1 MFKGKIYITLLFLLI
16 ASCGYSPIYSNLEN
30 KNLNIKV
37 ENFEGD
43 RNINNLIKDKLNK
56 YKSVNA
62 EKTYLVK
69 ITTDYE
75 KLILSK
81 DTAGLI
87 TNYRLTSNV
96 NFDVTYK
103 NLSKTINVKEKFD
116 IKKGD
121 SLFEDQKYEN
131 LIKQNM
137 ANLSV
142 QKFIFQLLRIEW

>member
-1 MFKGKIYITLLFLLI
+1 MFKGKIYITLLLLLI

-142 QKFIFQLLRIEW
+142 QKFIFQLLRIE

>member
-116 IKKGD
+116 IKKRD

-142 QKFIFQLLRIEW
+142 QKFIFQLLRIE

>member
-142 QKFIFQLLRIEW
+142 QKFIFQLLRIE